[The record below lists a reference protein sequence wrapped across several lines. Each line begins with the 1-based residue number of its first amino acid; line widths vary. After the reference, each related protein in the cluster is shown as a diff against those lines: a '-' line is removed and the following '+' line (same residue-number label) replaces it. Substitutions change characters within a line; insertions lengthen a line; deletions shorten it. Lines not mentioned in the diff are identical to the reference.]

1 MPLADQTTEFHDLG
15 AALAEC
21 RHHPGGTSILYTEV
35 TGVEDYVV
43 RALLRAD
50 IDKMIRTGERV
61 CELWEATDVC
71 QLTSPQTL
79 RGESG
84 RDVRLDIRISPRR
97 TVRGP
102 LRTQKSTLLQR
113 SIRPFDETWR
123 EPRKRVQYEVEL
135 DAPGRLAEMLFDPMY
150 VLFIAPGLVLSI
162 WASVRVKSVFKKY
175 SQVRCMRGWT
185 GAEAAQE
192 LLHGAGITDV
202 RIVRSHG
209 VLSDHYN
216 PVTKT
221 LALSEQVYNSSSI
234 AAVGVATHEAGHA
247 IQHARH
253 YAPLWVRSALVPTAN
268 VGSSLG
274 YFVMLMGLFV
284 ASTNM
289 VLVGAVLFS
298 AVLLFQLV
306 TLPVEF
312 NASSRAKA
320 LVVEHGIVTMKER
333 KGVDKVLNAA
343 ALTYVAAAV
352 STLLTLLYFLWRS
365 GLIGGRR

>member
-1 MPLADQTTEFHDLG
+1 
-15 AALAEC
+15 
-21 RHHPGGTSILYTEV
+21 
-35 TGVEDYVV
+35 
-43 RALLRAD
+43 
-50 IDKMIRTGERV
+50 MI
-61 CELWEATDVC
+61 
-71 QLTSPQTL
+71 
-79 RGESG
+79 
-84 RDVRLDIRISPRR
+84 
-97 TVRGP
+97 
-102 LRTQKSTLLQR
+102 
-113 SIRPFDETWR
+113 
-123 EPRKRVQYEVEL
+123 
-135 DAPGRLAEMLFDPMY
+135 FDPMY
-150 VLFIAPGLVLSI
+150 FLFILPGLALSI
-162 WASVRVKSVFKKY
+162 WASARVKSTFNKY
-175 SQVRCMRGWT
+175 SKVRSLRGFT

-192 LLHGAGITDV
+192 LLRGAGITGV

-216 PVTKT
+216 PITKT
-221 LALSEQVYNSSSI
+221 LALSEPVYNSDSI

-268 VGSSLG
+268 IGSSLG
-274 YFVMLMGLFV
+274 YFVMVIGLFM

-298 AVLLFQLV
+298 AVLLFQIV

-320 LVVEHGIVTMKER
+320 LVVEQGIVTMQER
-333 KGVDKVLNAA
+333 KGVDAVLNAA

-352 STLLTLLYFLWRS
+352 STLLTLLYFLWRA